1 MIRPTF
7 LAFETAKRA
16 LNVSQAGLD
25 TVGHNIANVNTPG
38 YTRQRVDQ
46 VSIHSSYQN
55 KYQIHGARAQ
65 NSGQGADIV
74 GINQIRD
81 PYLDTRYR
89 NEAAVY
95 GELAIKN
102 SGLTDLENVLDE
114 IKTTGIVA
122 KLQDFIS
129 QLTKYQKEADS
140 AEFATVTRNS
150 ASQLTQVLNK
160 AASELSA
167 VMEQQLFDLKVAVQ
181 EDLNSTLERIA
192 YLNNQIRETNMYGN
206 PANEMNDERNLLI
219 DQLSEYLPIRVT
231 RTPEKI
237 SEDITV
243 ERVSI
248 QLVDT
253 SKTPI
258 QTFDLVDNHKFN
270 RFAVGESDSGNLTL
284 ALLDGISGFPLSQ
297 DMSDNITGGGVKG
310 YLDIINGKGD
320 YAGKGEN
327 SFKGVPYYQKALDTF
342 TQTFASLMNQTN
354 SITAEEAQGKTH
366 IKPYPDK
373 NLFVPADGSG
383 VITAA
388 NISISAEWLAESSF
402 LTTTKQDPAE
412 PQPVTDEDGN
422 PKYDDKGNQVFI
434 TTANSDNLL
443 HFISV
448 LTERNKSFVGTDG
461 DGQEF
466 ALFKGSMEEQLTS
479 IQSTVGL
486 DKKLNDSLLKAS
498 DTVISGYADQRDA
511 ISAVSIN
518 EEAIQMM
525 TYQNYYNA
533 AARYMTALDEALNT
547 IINSMGHVGR

>member
-181 EDLNSTLERIA
+181 DDLNSTLERIS

-422 PKYDDKGNQVFI
+422 PKYDDKGNPVFI